1 MTSTRPNPL
10 RRRDFIRTSALT
22 AAGGAL
28 LAGCSTSS
36 SGTGSTTGANSRG
49 GILTM
54 SQPADAT
61 TMDPQLQG
69 DVADMNI
76 LINMFDC
83 LTTRNSENQLVGQL
97 ATSWRAVN
105 PTTWRFT
112 LRKGVKFHNGEPFN
126 AAAMK
131 YSIERLLDPKTGS
144 PIVEFAD
151 AGVTGVNIIDEY
163 TADIVSKIPAP
174 IIPEQCALFDG
185 VMVPPNYI
193 EEKGAAYFARNPV
206 GTGPFK
212 FVQWQPG
219 AQVVMEA
226 NTSYWGGAPS
236 LSQLIVKPV
245 PDSATA
251 LASLQSGEL
260 DLVTG
265 LVGSDVEPIAG
276 ASGIKIVSVPGIRC
290 YFVNLDTET
299 PGPLADVR
307 VRQALNYAV
316 DVDELIK
323 VVLAGYGQ
331 QIATMFPSS
340 AFGYSSSVQP
350 YPYDPAKA
358 KQLLAAAGYPNGF
371 STKMSAN
378 ATNSLLLQA
387 ITGQLAK
394 VGVQVSEKTYAVQT
408 FTELDYV
415 NHGSALG
422 PTYVVNNSGWSMDAY
437 SYLQSYIRPVSRSSR
452 WNNAQATKLVTTEQT
467 SVEPATRQA
476 AFAQLQNLMIEQAPF
491 LFLYVSDLVLPMS
504 TQVNFKPN
512 SLGMQAMTNA
522 SIG

>member
-1 MTSTRPNPL
+1 MTSTRPSPFS
-10 RRRDFIRTSALT
+10 RRDFMRASALA
-22 AAGGAL
+22 AAGGTL

-36 SGTGSTTGANSRG
+36 SSGSGSKGSLGGT
-49 GILTM
+49 LTM

-83 LTTRNSENQLVGQL
+83 LTTRDSQNRLVGQL
-97 ATSWRAVN
+97 ATSWTAVN

-151 AGVTGVNIIDEY
+151 AGVTGVNVIDEY

-193 EEKGAAYFARNPV
+193 EEKGAAYFAKNPV

-219 AQVVMEA
+219 AQVVLEA
-226 NTSYWGGAPS
+226 NPSYWGGAPS
-236 LSQLIVKPV
+236 LSQLIIKPV

-260 DLVTG
+260 DMVTG
-265 LVGSDVEPIAG
+265 LVGSDVQPVAG

-290 YFVNLDTET
+290 YFVNLDTEAS
-299 PGPLADVR
+299 GPLADVR

-316 DVDELIK
+316 DVDALIK

-340 AFGYSSSVQP
+340 AFGYSSTVKP
-350 YPYDPAKA
+350 YPYDPQKA

-387 ITGQLAK
+387 IAGQLAK
-394 VGVQVSEKTYAVQT
+394 VGVQVSQKTYAVQT

-415 NHGSALG
+415 NQGNALG

-437 SYLQSYIRPVSRSSR
+437 SYLQSYIRPTSRSSR
-452 WNNAQATKLVTTEQT
+452 WNNAQATQLVTTEQT
-467 SVEPATRQA
+467 SVEPAARQA
-476 AFAQLQNLMIEQAPF
+476 ALAQLQNLMIEQAPF
-491 LFLYVSDLVLPMS
+491 IFLFVSDLVLPMS
-504 TQVNFKPN
+504 TQVTFKPN
-512 SLGMQAMTNA
+512 ALGMQAMTNA

>member
-1 MTSTRPNPL
+1 MTSTRPNPFS
-10 RRRDFIRTSALT
+10 RRDFMRASALA
-22 AAGGAL
+22 AAGGTL

-36 SGTGSTTGANSRG
+36 SSGSGSKGSLGGT
-49 GILTM
+49 LTM

-83 LTTRNSENQLVGQL
+83 LTTRDSQNRLVGQL
-97 ATSWRAVN
+97 ATSWTAVN

-151 AGVTGVNIIDEY
+151 AGVTGVNVIDEY

-193 EEKGAAYFARNPV
+193 EEKGAAYFAKNPV

-219 AQVVMEA
+219 AQVVLEA
-226 NTSYWGGAPS
+226 NPSYWGGAPS
-236 LSQLIVKPV
+236 LSQLIIKPV

-260 DLVTG
+260 DMVTG
-265 LVGSDVEPIAG
+265 LVGSDVQPVAG

-290 YFVNLDTET
+290 YFVNLDTEAS
-299 PGPLADVR
+299 GPLADVR

-316 DVDELIK
+316 DVDALIK

-340 AFGYSSSVQP
+340 AFGYSSTVKP
-350 YPYDPAKA
+350 YPYDPQKA

-387 ITGQLAK
+387 IAGQLAK
-394 VGVQVSEKTYAVQT
+394 VGVQVSQKTYAVQT

-415 NHGSALG
+415 NQGNALG

-437 SYLQSYIRPVSRSSR
+437 SYLQSYIRPTSRSSR
-452 WNNAQATKLVTTEQT
+452 WNNAQATQLVTTEQT
-467 SVEPATRQA
+467 SVEPAARQA
-476 AFAQLQNLMIEQAPF
+476 ALAQLQNLMIEQAPF
-491 LFLYVSDLVLPMS
+491 IFLFVSDLVLPMS
-504 TQVNFKPN
+504 TQVTFKPN
-512 SLGMQAMTNA
+512 ALGMQAMTNA